1 MKSPKKIMVVA
12 GARPNFMKV
21 APVLERMKAQPDR
34 FQPLFVHTG
43 QHYDDKM
50 SRSFL
55 RQLEMPEP
63 DVFLGVGSGS
73 HAVQTAS
80 VMVEFEKAVLEKKPD
95 LVLVAGD
102 VNSTLACA
110 LAAAKLCVPVAHVEA
125 GLRSRDRT
133 MPEEI
138 NRILTDRL
146 SDVLF
151 TTCKDADANLEKE
164 GIPRE
169 KIHFVGNIM
178 IESLIR
184 HRQNV
189 DRSPVLSTMGLKP
202 GHYALL
208 TLHRPSNVDRIE
220 TFRSIF
226 SVLREISRRIPI
238 VFPVHP
244 RTRAR
249 IRDFRLIDEPA
260 TDHRFVLT
268 EPLDYF
274 DFLSLEKSA
283 RFVMTDSGGVQEET
297 TFYRIPCLTI
307 RTNTERPIT
316 VEEGTN
322 TLVGT
327 DPDKLLSGCEAIL
340 EGRTKQ
346 GRIPPLWDERVSER
360 IVQILANE
368 NA

>member
-1 MKSPKKIMVVA
+1 
-12 GARPNFMKV
+12 MKV
-21 APVLERMKAQPDR
+21 APILERMKAHPDQ

-50 SRSFL
+50 SGSFL
-55 RQLEMPEP
+55 EQLKLPEP
-63 DVFLGVGSGS
+63 DAFLGVGSGS
-73 HAVQTAS
+73 HAVQTAN
-80 VMVEFEKAVLEKKPD
+80 VMIEFENVMLEKKPD
-95 LVLVAGD
+95 LVLVVGD

-110 LAAAKLCVPVAHVEA
+110 LVAAKLCIPVAHVEA

-138 NRILTDRL
+138 NRILTDQL

-151 TTCKDADANLEKE
+151 TTCKDAGANLENE
-164 GIPRE
+164 GVLRE

-184 HRQNV
+184 HRGNV
-189 DRSPVLSTMGLKP
+189 DRSPALRSMGLDP

-220 TFRSIF
+220 TFRTLF
-226 SVLREISRRIPI
+226 SVLQEISARIP
-238 VFPVHP
+238 VLFPVHP
-244 RTRAR
+244 RTRVR
-249 IRDFRLIDEPA
+249 IRDFKLIDESA
-260 TDHRFVLT
+260 VDHRFVLT

-274 DFLSLEKSA
+274 DFLSLEKNA

-297 TFYRIPCLTI
+297 TFYQVPCLTI
-307 RTNTERPIT
+307 RPNTERPIT

-327 DPDKLLSGCEAIL
+327 DAGKLLSECESIL
-340 EGRTKQ
+340 EGRVKR
-346 GRIPPLWDERVSER
+346 GRIPPLWDENVSER
-360 IVQILANE
+360 ILRVLADGNP
-368 NA
+368 